1 MKGVTIFLVVF
12 GHCIQYGNGKE
23 YLSSGAFFDD
33 ILFKIIY
40 SFHMPL
46 FALVSG
52 YLFFWSVSSRSPR
65 EVLIRQANNFILPAV
80 SWSIIYQAARAAF
93 HIYRGDF
100 DGVGATFQRMYYG
113 IYNLWFLWAMLYG
126 SIIVLLVREKFR
138 DSIMAYVLI
147 PFLLIVMP
155 GRFAPSSYV
164 FMFPYFAAGYIW
176 HREGMDKKFSLSN
189 SKRLCS
195 GIILAWCILLLFYDR
210 SSYVYTT
217 GTGVI
222 KYRHGGAF
230 VPAQIWIDI
239 FRWLIGFAG
248 CGAVLILLKLIKPV
262 KFIAAL
268 GVRSLGI
275 YIISG
280 YIMQYMAWYFANY
293 LPDVPEQGYIVN
305 FVQAVIITVISYA
318 LSEGISR
325 VKILNKIFFGGR

>member
-1 MKGVTIFLVVF
+1 MKGVTIFLTVF
-12 GHCIQYGNGKE
+12 GHCIQYGNGQSF
-23 YLSSGAFFDD
+23 SSSAALPFFDD

-52 YLFFWSVSSRSPR
+52 YLFYWSVSKRSPR

-80 SWSIIYQAARAAF
+80 SWTILYQAAIAAV

-100 DGVGATFQRMYYG
+100 VGIKITLLRIYG
-113 IYNLWFLWAMLYG
+113 GILGIWFLWAMLFA
-126 SIIVLLVREKFR
+126 SVVVVIVKTKFR
-138 DSIMAYVLI
+138 DSVKVYILVAVMLI
-147 PFLLIVMP
+147 FTPIY
-155 GRFAPSSYV
+155 SSYV

-176 HREGMDKKFSLSN
+176 HREHMDEKFSVSN
-189 SKRLCS
+189 NKLLCA
-195 GIILAWCILLLFYDR
+195 GIILAWCIMLVFYDR

-222 KYRHGGAF
+222 KYRQGGTF

-239 FRWLIGFAG
+239 FRWVIGFAG
-248 CGAVLILLKLIKPV
+248 CGAVLILLKLVKPV
-262 KFIAAL
+262 KFISAL

-280 YIMQYMAWYFANY
+280 YIIQYMSWKLRY
-293 LPDVPEQGYIVN
+293 LSEQAYIVN
-305 FVQAVIITVISYA
+305 FIQAVIITAVCYA
-318 LSEGISR
+318 LSEFISR
-325 VKILNKIFFGGR
+325 VKLLNKIFFGCR